1 MIDPSLY
8 VHQSRRTQASSS
20 WSQGQDVS
28 GAAFIEL
35 RVRIIQWEAA
45 TLGKR
50 VISTA
55 AIGILLFVFAMV
67 RPSSLAFRASIAAS
81 LE

>member
-8 VHQSRRTQASSS
+8 VHQCPRTQASSS

-55 AIGILLFVFAMV
+55 AVGLITFAFAMV
-67 RPSSLAFRASIAAS
+67 RAFYFS
-81 LE
+81 